1 MLEYGW
7 IKVHRSLLK
16 WEWYDDINTKTI
28 FLHLLL
34 TVNATDERWHG
45 IEVKRGSRISSFA
58 KLAAETKLSVDKVRT
73 AIAHLE
79 STGEITRSPHA
90 KYTVFTIKNY
100 DIYQEV
106 PNSTPNNSQAN
117 PKLIPNSSQ
126 QSKKVKES
134 IRKNKNITQC
144 VCASENCENDTHNS
158 SIPTPEQVAGMAAE
172 IGAAWDADEC
182 RRFLDYNL
190 GRNRESGWEQ
200 AVKLWESHR
209 KPKRTVEDMDQ
220 ATMED
225 YLSVVNRF
233 KEG

>member
-16 WEWYDDINTKTI
+16 WEWYDDINTKTV

-45 IEVKRGSRISSFA
+45 IEVRRGSRISSFA

-100 DIYQEV
+100 DTYQEV
-106 PNSTPNNSQAN
+106 PNSTPNNSQTN

-134 IRKNKNITQC
+134 KRKNKNITQC
-144 VCASENCENDTHNS
+144 VCASESCENGTHNS

-172 IGAAWDADEC
+172 IGAVWDADEC

-190 GRNRESGWEQ
+190 GRNRKSGWAQ

-220 ATMED
+220 GTIEE

-233 KEG
+233 KE

>member
-16 WEWYDDINTKTI
+16 WEWYDDINTKTV

-45 IEVKRGSRISSFA
+45 IEVRRGSRISSFA
-58 KLAAETKLSVDKVRT
+58 KLAAETKLTVDKVRT

-79 STGEITRSPHA
+79 ATGEITRSPHA

-100 DIYQEV
+100 DTYQEV

-134 IRKNKNITQC
+134 KRKNKNITQC
-144 VCASENCENDTHNS
+144 VCASETCDNGTHNS
-158 SIPTPEQVAGMAAE
+158 SIPTLEQVAGMAAE
-172 IGAAWDADEC
+172 IGAVWDADEC

-190 GRNRESGWEQ
+190 GRNRKSGWAQ

-220 ATMED
+220 GTIDD

>member
-1 MLEYGW
+1 MLEHGW
-7 IKVHRSLLK
+7 IKLHRSLLK
-16 WEWYDDINTKTI
+16 WEWYDDINTKTV

-34 TVNATDERWHG
+34 TVNPADERWHG

-58 KLAAETKLSVDKVRT
+58 KLAAETRLTVDKVRT

-100 DIYQEV
+100 DTYQEV
-106 PNSTPNNSQAN
+106 PNSIPNNSQTN

-134 IRKNKNITQC
+134 IRKKKNITQC
-144 VCASENCENDTHNS
+144 VCAAETEPEHTDS
-158 SIPTPEQVAGMAAE
+158 SIPTAEQVALMAAE
-172 IGAAWDADEC
+172 IGAVWDADEC
-182 RRFLDYNL
+182 GRFLAYNIDR
-190 GRNRESGWEQ
+190 GRRNGWEH

-209 KPKRTVEDMDQ
+209 KPKNTAVEMDQ
-220 ATMED
+220 ETID
-225 YLSVVNRF
+225 GYLSCVNRF
-233 KEG
+233 RKEE

>member
-16 WEWYDDINTKTI
+16 WEWYDDINTKTV

-58 KLAAETKLSVDKVRT
+58 KLAAETKLSIDKVRT
-73 AIAHLE
+73 AIEHLE

-106 PNSTPNNSQAN
+106 PSSTPNNSQAN

-134 IRKNKNITQC
+134 KRKKKNITQC
-144 VCASENCENDTHNS
+144 VCASEICENDTHNS
-158 SIPTPEQVAGMAAE
+158 RIPTPEQVAGMAAE
-172 IGAAWDADEC
+172 IGAVWDADEC
-182 RRFLDYNL
+182 LRFLDYNL
-190 GRNRESGWEQ
+190 GRNRKSGWAD

-209 KPKRTVEDMDQ
+209 KPKRTGEDMDQ
-220 ATMED
+220 GTIDD

-233 KEG
+233 KDG

>member
-16 WEWYDDINTKTI
+16 WEWYDDINTKTV

-100 DIYQEV
+100 DTYQEV

-126 QSKKVKES
+126 QSKKVES

-144 VCASENCENDTHNS
+144 VCVENSGDVTPHNS
-158 SIPTPEQVAGMAAE
+158 SIPTMEQVAGMAAE
-172 IGAAWDADEC
+172 IGAVWDAEEC
-182 RRFLDYNL
+182 QRFLAYNL
-190 GRNRESGWEQ
+190 DRNRKSGWAQ

-209 KPKRTVEDMDQ
+209 KPKRTAEDMDQ
-220 ATMED
+220 GTIDD

>member
-16 WEWYDDINTKTI
+16 WEWYDDINTKTV

-45 IEVKRGSRISSFA
+45 IEVRRGSRISSFA
-58 KLAAETKLSVDKVRT
+58 KLAAETKLSIQQVRT
-73 AIAHLE
+73 SISKLE
-79 STGEITRSPHA
+79 STGEVTRCSHS
-90 KYTVFTIKNY
+90 KYTVFSVKNY
-100 DIYQEV
+100 EKYQEV
-106 PNSTPNNSQAN
+106 TSTATNNQQTNNKQITSNQ
-117 PKLIPNSSQ
+117 Q

-144 VCASENCENDTHNS
+144 VCASESCENGTHNS

-172 IGAAWDADEC
+172 IGAVWDADEC
-182 RRFLDYNL
+182 RRFLDYNI
-190 GRNRESGWEQ
+190 GRNRKSGWAQ

-220 ATMED
+220 GTIDD

>member
-16 WEWYDDINTKTI
+16 WEWYDDINTKTV

-45 IEVKRGSRISSFA
+45 IEVRRGSRISSFA
-58 KLAAETKLSVDKVRT
+58 KLAAETKLSIDKVRT

-100 DIYQEV
+100 DTYQEV
-106 PNSTPNNSQAN
+106 PNSIPNNSQAN

-134 IRKNKNITQC
+134 IRNNKNITQC
-144 VCASENCENDTHNS
+144 VCASESCENGTHNS

-172 IGAAWDADEC
+172 IGAVWDADEC

-190 GRNRESGWEQ
+190 GRNRKSGWAQ

-220 ATMED
+220 GTIDD

>member
-16 WEWYDDINTKTI
+16 WEWYDDINTKTV

-58 KLAAETKLSVDKVRT
+58 KLAAETKLSVQQVRT
-73 AIAHLE
+73 SISKLE
-79 STGEITRSPHA
+79 STGEVTRCSHS
-90 KYTVFTIKNY
+90 KYTVFSVKNY
-100 DIYQEV
+100 EKYQEV
-106 PNSTPNNSQAN
+106 TSTATNNQQTN
-117 PKLIPNSSQ
+117 NKQITNNQQ
-126 QSKKVKES
+126 QSKKVEES

-144 VCASENCENDTHNS
+144 VCAPENCEKDTHNS

-172 IGAAWDADEC
+172 IGEVWDADEC
-182 RRFLDYNL
+182 RRFLDYNIS
-190 GRNRESGWEQ
+190 RNRKSGWTQ

-220 ATMED
+220 GTIDD

-233 KEG
+233 KEV